1 MTNAGQQA
9 AAIVVGVGPRAGL
22 GGALS
27 RRFAR
32 EGLHVIVAGRTTAQ
46 LEMVT
51 ADIREAGGLA
61 TAVPTDTTREA
72 DVLRLF
78 KAVQESGRPL
88 ELVAYNAG
96 NNRWSPLL
104 DTSAQMF
111 EDLWRVC
118 CLGGFLVGREA
129 ARCMAPHG
137 RGSILFTG
145 ATASV
150 RGRPP
155 FTAFASAKAG
165 LRSLA
170 QAMAREFGP
179 QGIHVAHVIIDGAI
193 DGDKINQGLPE
204 YAKSKGEDGLLSI
217 DAIAGAFWYLHTQHR
232 SAWTQELDLRPF
244 KETF

>member
-1 MTNAGQQA
+1 MAESSITAS
-9 AAIVVGVGPRAGL
+9 AIIVGVGPRAGL

-27 RRFAR
+27 RRFAC
-32 EGLHVIVAGRTTAQ
+32 EGLHVFVAGRTAAQ
-46 LEMVT
+46 LEAV
-51 ADIREAGGLA
+51 ASEIRDAGGVA
-61 TAVPTDTTREA
+61 TPVVTDTTREA

-78 KAVQESGRPL
+78 KTVQDNGPPL
-88 ELVAYNAG
+88 DLVTYNAG

-104 DTSAQMF
+104 DMDARMF
-111 EDLWRVC
+111 EDVWRVC

-129 ARCMAPHG
+129 ARCMVPRG
-137 RGSILFTG
+137 RGSLLFTG
-145 ATASV
+145 ATASI

-193 DGDKINQGLPE
+193 DGDKINQLLPD
-204 YAKSKGEDGLLSI
+204 YAKSKGEDGMLNI
-217 DAIAGAFWYLHTQHR
+217 DAIAASFWYLHTQHR
-232 SAWTQELDLRPF
+232 SAWTHELDLRPF
-244 KETF
+244 KEPF